1 MGTIHTTLG
10 YLLVFAAVLGAL
22 GNGYHYA
29 RGAPLDERVQALNTW
44 FLAGLYLQLLLGLLL
59 FMLSSGF
66 LPSAIHPFLGVG
78 ALAIAQWGLRSRGT
92 SKGRGPGFQ
101 ALVYLGAGVLVLLGT
116 MM

>member
-1 MGTIHTTLG
+1 MSTIHTILG
-10 YLLVFAAVLGAL
+10 YLLTVMAALGAL
-22 GNGYHYA
+22 GNGYRYA
-29 RGAPLDERVQALNTW
+29 RGEPVDERVRALNTW

-78 ALAIAQWGLRSRGT
+78 ALAVAQWGLRSR
-92 SKGRGPGFQ
+92 SASEGRGPGFQ

-116 MM
+116 IL